1 MEWTGGCLCGDIR
14 FRITKDPEWAGHCH
28 CSICRKQSGAPY
40 TTGVQFAI
48 EAFEW
53 TKGEPVHFRDQ
64 VGADRGFCAH
74 CGSSI
79 TWESPAGGFLVFVGG
94 LDRAEDVHPDGHGYT
109 STMLP
114 WVKLDDG
121 LPQYAEGSPGLS
133 WNDE

>member
-14 FRITKDPEWAGHCH
+14 YRITKDPEWAGHCH

-64 VGADRGFCAH
+64 VGADRGILRALWQQHYLGIACWRFPCIRWRPGSCGRCASRWSWLH
-74 CGSSI
+74 I
-79 TWESPAGGFLVFVGG
+79 DNATVGEA
-94 LDRAEDVHPDGHGYT
+94 RRW
-109 STMLP
+109 ST
-114 WVKLDDG
+114 
-121 LPQYAEGSPGLS
+121 AIC
-133 WNDE
+133 